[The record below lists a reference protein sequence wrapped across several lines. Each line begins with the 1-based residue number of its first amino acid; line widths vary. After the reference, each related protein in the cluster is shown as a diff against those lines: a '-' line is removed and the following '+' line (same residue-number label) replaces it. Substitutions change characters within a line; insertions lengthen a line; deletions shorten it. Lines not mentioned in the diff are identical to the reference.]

1 MSTYTARDRAS
12 AVKHICGRAA
22 GMVELD
28 YETAWQD
35 AIDLEHLGRQHGV
48 NVQYR
53 AVEHV
58 SVASPEALVRGL
70 GMEKP
75 TFRQR
80 YLYCRFDM
88 AALSEDTLR
97 KLEELAIEHG
107 DYLMPGHLFKEATL
121 IWA

>member
-1 MSTYTARDRAS
+1 MSTYTAQNRAS
-12 AVKHICGRAA
+12 AVEHIHGRVA
-22 GMVELD
+22 GTLELD

-35 AIDLEHLGRQHGV
+35 AIELEQLGRQYGV
-48 NVQYR
+48 DVKYR

-70 GMEKP
+70 RMAKA

-88 AALSEDTLR
+88 SALSDNTLQHLED
-97 KLEELAIEHG
+97 LAIEHG
-107 DYLMPGHLFKEATL
+107 DYLMPGHLFTEATL
-121 IWA
+121 TWV

>member
-1 MSTYTARDRAS
+1 M
-12 AVKHICGRAA
+12 
-22 GMVELD
+22 
-28 YETAWQD
+28 
-35 AIDLEHLGRQHGV
+35 
-48 NVQYR
+48 
-53 AVEHV
+53 
-58 SVASPEALVRGL
+58 ASPEALVHGL
-70 GMEKP
+70 RMEKP

-121 IWA
+121 TWA

>member
-12 AVKHICGRAA
+12 AVRHIHGRAA
-22 GMVELD
+22 GTVELD

-35 AIDLEHLGRQHGV
+35 AFELEHLGRQFGV
-48 NVQYR
+48 DVQYR
-53 AVEHV
+53 AVEQV

-70 GMEKP
+70 HMEKR

-80 YLYCRFDM
+80 FLYCRFDM
-88 AALSEDTLR
+88 AALSEETLR

-107 DYLMPGHLFKEATL
+107 DYLMPGHLFTEETL
-121 IWA
+121 TWV